1 MLSERAFD
9 LYREYLKSD
18 SDSSKSN
25 VFILLSLLLQKYH
38 AHMDDENKVNS
49 SLPYGFDDEEDEESV
64 SATPAAIKP
73 DMKIV

>member
-1 MLSERAFD
+1 
-9 LYREYLKSD
+9 
-18 SDSSKSN
+18 
-25 VFILLSLLLQKYH
+25 
-38 AHMDDENKVNS
+38 MDDENKVNS